1 MYKCNG
7 VGKEIDWHLNQF
19 FIGTNT
25 YICPIKVTQVILSK
39 KTRYAIVA
47 LTRLARE
54 YGKGPMQIRDI
65 AEREKIPQRFLESIL
80 LELRKLGILGSK
92 LGKEGGYYLLKKPED
107 VNLSEI
113 VRHFEG
119 TIALMY
125 CVSEKAYQPCEFCK
139 DESTCQIRRV
149 FKEVRDNTFEI
160 LSRNSLANLI
170 QDGSV
175 NKIKKSKKK

>member
-1 MYKCNG
+1 MG
-7 VGKEIDWHLNQF
+7 VLLRSNM
-19 FIGTNT
+19 
-25 YICPIKVTQVILSK
+25 ILSK

-54 YGKGPMQIRDI
+54 YGNGPIQIKEI
-65 AEREKIPQRFLESIL
+65 AESEKIPQSFLENIL

-92 LGKEGGYYLLKKPED
+92 LGKAGGYYLLKKPED
-107 VNLSEI
+107 VNLAEI

-139 DESTCQIRRV
+139 DELNCEIRKV
-149 FKEVRDNTFEI
+149 FKEIRDTSFDI
-160 LSRNSLANLI
+160 LKRTTLKGLTRS
-170 QDGSV
+170 
-175 NKIKKSKKK
+175 

>member
-1 MYKCNG
+1 M
-7 VGKEIDWHLNQF
+7 
-19 FIGTNT
+19 
-25 YICPIKVTQVILSK
+25 ILSK

-54 YGKGPMQIRDI
+54 YGKGPIQIKEI
-65 AEREKIPQRFLESIL
+65 AEEEKIPQNFLENIL

-92 LGKEGGYYLLKKPED
+92 LGKSGGYYLLKKPEE
-107 VNLSEI
+107 VNLAEI

-139 DESTCQIRRV
+139 DESTCGIRKV
-149 FKEVRDNTFEI
+149 FKEIRDTTYDILNRTTLAALI
-160 LSRNSLANLI
+160 LS
-170 QDGSV
+170 
-175 NKIKKSKKK
+175 KY